1 MNLEPKDVEHPRRQR
16 PGYYDR
22 HQHRHPPSW
31 RDWAVA
37 IVTTSMLAWLYVVFG
52 GSPV

>member
-1 MNLEPKDVEHPRRQR
+1 MNLEPKDVQPDRRQR

-22 HQHRHPPSW
+22 QQHRHPPSW

-37 IVTTSMLAWLYVVFG
+37 IVVTSLLACVYVVFG
-52 GSPV
+52 GGPV